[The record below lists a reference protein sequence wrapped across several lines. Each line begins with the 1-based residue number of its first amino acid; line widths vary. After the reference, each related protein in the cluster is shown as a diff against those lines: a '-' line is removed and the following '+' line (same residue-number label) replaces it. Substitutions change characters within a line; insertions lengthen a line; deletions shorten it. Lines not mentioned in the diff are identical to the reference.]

1 MKDTIKLKGDIEL
14 IVDWKDN
21 CKEQENICF
30 SNTILLKG
38 RQAIAASLGNE
49 FGNDYNFFITR
60 MLFGDG
66 GTSGDGQPKFV
77 GAQRTGL
84 FGTTQVNK
92 PIISTIDPTNA
103 TQVIFTSVISFSEG
117 NGFVLNEMALQ
128 MNSGDLY
135 SMATFG
141 GITKTSLMQLTWNW
155 RLSII

>member
-1 MKDTIKLKGDIEL
+1 VEDNIKMKGDIEL
-14 IVDWKDN
+14 IVDYKDAS
-21 CKEQENICF
+21 QEIICF
-30 SNTILLKG
+30 PNTILNNG

-49 FGNDYNFFITR
+49 FGNSYNFFITR

-77 GAQRTGL
+77 DSSRSGL

-92 PIISTIDPTNA
+92 PITSTIDPINA
-103 TQVIFTSVISFSEG
+103 TQVVFTSVVSYSEG

-128 MNSGDLY
+128 MNTGDLY

-141 GITKTSLMQLTWNW
+141 GITKTSQIQLTWNW

>member
-1 MKDTIKLKGDIEL
+1 
-14 IVDWKDN
+14 
-21 CKEQENICF
+21 
-30 SNTILLKG
+30 
-38 RQAIAASLGNE
+38 
-49 FGNDYNFFITR
+49 

-77 GAQRTGL
+77 DSSRSGL

-92 PIISTIDPTNA
+92 PITSTIDPINA
-103 TQVIFTSVISFSEG
+103 TQVVFTSVVSYSEG

-128 MNSGDLY
+128 MNTGDLY

-141 GITKTSLMQLTWNW
+141 GITKTSQIQLTWNW